1 MNEKIELKKDQMSSE
16 ICSAVRAKLEAAV
29 ELGGSEIDH
38 LQGCRECSA
47 FFQRIEDEVAGRAH
61 EKLLKLNR
69 ISLAGSFAGRHSDSY
84 NRKKRSFFFAHA
96 SAYAL
101 VLVFLAGFMW
111 MASSSLYNTKNSDYV
126 DLERSEEIQTRSYIS
141 YSAYLKN
148 LNDYYEKVYE
158 NDQETEYSQELIAGD
173 EQVFASGGGEFDAE
187 SLSGGV
193 IFGEYESGILA
204 QNAGNDLGDY
214 YMESIRYLSDSNGS
228 AQ

>member
-1 MNEKIELKKDQMSSE
+1 MNEKIELKKDRMSSD
-16 ICSAVRAKLEAAV
+16 ICSAVRSKLEAAV
-29 ELGGSEIDH
+29 ELGGPEIDH

-61 EKLLKLNR
+61 EKIIKLNR
-69 ISLAGSFAGRHSDSY
+69 ISLAGSFACRHSDSY

-111 MASSSLYNTKNSDYV
+111 MASSSLYNTKNSDYL
-126 DLERSEEIQTRSYIS
+126 DLDRSEEIQTRTYIS

-148 LNDYYEKVYE
+148 LNDYYERVYE
-158 NDQETEYSQELIAGD
+158 NDLETEYSRDFIAG
-173 EQVFASGGGEFDAE
+173 EQQVFDSGGEDFDTE

-204 QNAGNDLGDY
+204 QNAGNDLSDF
-214 YMESIRYLSDSNGS
+214 YMESIRYLSDSNAS